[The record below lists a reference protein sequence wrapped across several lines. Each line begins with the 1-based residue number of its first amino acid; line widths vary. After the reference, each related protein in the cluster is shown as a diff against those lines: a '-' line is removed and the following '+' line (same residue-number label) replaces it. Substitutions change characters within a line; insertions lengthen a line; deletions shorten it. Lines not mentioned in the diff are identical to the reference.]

1 MFCDKKIQLE
11 FHVVNTDIPLLL
23 SLKTMKTM
31 GLQIN
36 FETDKV
42 ILDGEDFDL
51 ETTST
56 GHYTLTLNAKNM
68 EVSSDVFVNTVSEC
82 VKAPN
87 LDMKKKALKLHR
99 RFAHASSKRIIGLL
113 RKAGKS
119 DKELEEELEKLQR
132 SCDFCLKHQRASPIP
147 SVCLPLASEFNEL
160 VSMDLKL
167 INGVWI
173 LHCIDYL
180 TRFSVAHTVRSHDPN
195 EVIEKFFII
204 WISLFGPPQRILTD
218 NGGEF
223 QGEKWEPVC
232 ERFNIT
238 QKTTAAE
245 APFSNGVCERHNLLI
260 GEMTQKIIDDVG
272 CPLQTA
278 LMWAVHSKNSLIN
291 IHGFSPYQL
300 VFGRNPNIP
309 GNSNNKL
316 PALSPETSSKIVATQ
331 INSLRAARHAFI
343 KAESSDRIARALRG
357 KVYEGTHRKFCIGDT
372 VYYKRLNN
380 KIWQGPGKV
389 IAQDG
394 AQVLVKSNAGRL
406 VKVHPCKLVLKQN
419 AEKQI
424 GNNNNPTETKEVHH
438 QNNESSS
445 DSGSDKERE

>member
-1 MFCDKKIQLE
+1 M
-11 FHVVNTDIPLLL
+11 
-23 SLKTMKTM
+23 
-31 GLQIN
+31 
-36 FETDKV
+36 
-42 ILDGEDFDL
+42 
-51 ETTST
+51 
-56 GHYTLTLNAKNM
+56 
-68 EVSSDVFVNTVSEC
+68 
-82 VKAPN
+82 
-87 LDMKKKALKLHR
+87 
-99 RFAHASSKRIIGLL
+99 
-113 RKAGKS
+113 
-119 DKELEEELEKLQR
+119 
-132 SCDFCLKHQRASPIP
+132 
-147 SVCLPLASEFNEL
+147 
-160 VSMDLKL
+160 
-167 INGVWI
+167 
-173 LHCIDYL
+173 
-180 TRFSVAHTVRSHDPN
+180 RSHDPN

-389 IAQDG
+389 IARDG